1 MGDGMMT
8 FEQLKMLILVS
19 ETSSM
24 KAASEILHVT
34 QQNVSKSLIK
44 LERELGI
51 KLFERT
57 SRGTILTL
65 DGKRI
70 YDYAKKIV
78 YYESLINM
86 EAERK
91 LLKKTKPNYIK
102 VLALDTYSLDL
113 EKASEQF
120 ATLLPNNYAFIEHT
134 DYIDYQMLID
144 AEPRFDL
151 ILCSLTETDYS
162 MYYEKLKRN

>member
-113 EKASEQF
+113 EKQV
-120 ATLLPNNYAFIEHT
+120 N
-134 DYIDYQMLID
+134 
-144 AEPRFDL
+144 
-151 ILCSLTETDYS
+151 SLQH
-162 MYYEKLKRN
+162 